1 MRTRLII
8 LVGLCLVVWPTG
20 TDLGANRQAWVLVW
34 NDEFSGR
41 RLDTHKWTVANSS
54 QPNYDGGINIYTPYD
69 VAVANGDLVILSR
82 KLPAG
87 SKATYSSGRVTT
99 RNSFSFLYGRVEI
112 RARLPGTQGI
122 WPAMWMLRRD
132 GVWPPEIDIIEL
144 LGHDPHRVFMN
155 NHWGTRDNQFQDQ
168 DSYRGPD
175 FCIGFHVFTFE
186 WEPGSVR
193 WLVDGVQR
201 KAMTTHVPD
210 KPMYLILNTSVGGD
224 WPGPPDKHTV
234 LPQYFLVDYVRIY
247 QHPK

>member
-1 MRTRLII
+1 MRSWLII
-8 LVGLCLVVWPTG
+8 LAGIGLLLWLPG
-20 TDLGANRQAWVLVW
+20 GNRSARRQPWVLVW

-41 RLDTHKWTVANSS
+41 RLDLKKWTVANAS

-69 VAVANGDLVILSR
+69 VDVANGDLVILSR
-82 KLPAG
+82 KLKG

-112 RARLPGTQGI
+112 RARLPGSQGL
-122 WPAMWMLRRD
+122 WPAIWMLRRD
-132 GVWPPEIDIIEL
+132 GVWPPEIDIMEM
-144 LGHDPHRVFMN
+144 LGNEPRRIYMT
-155 NHWGTRDNQFQDQ
+155 NHWGTRRHQQQDQ
-168 DSYRGPD
+168 DSYKGAD
-175 FCIGFHVFTFE
+175 FSAGFHLFTLE

-201 KAMTTHVPD
+201 KLMTEHVPD

-224 WPGPPDKHTV
+224 WPGPPGQHTA
-234 LPQYFLVDYVRIY
+234 LPQMFYVDYVRIY